1 MINNFIKKK
10 KFWKNKRVFIT
21 GHTGFKGSWLVMFL
35 NLFKPKI
42 YGYSLRPK
50 KLSLFNQANCAQLL
64 KNNYYFDINN
74 LKILKRKIKIAKPQ
88 IVFHL
93 AAQPLVS
100 TSYKDPVETFK
111 TNIIGTINLLEAV
124 REIKSVRVVL
134 IITTDKVYKI
144 KKINK
149 AFVEED
155 ELGGIDPYSASKA
168 SAEIVTNSIF
178 ESFFNKKN
186 KKVKIATVRSGNVL
200 GGGDYS
206 DNRIIPD
213 VLKAINQNKNLII
226 RNPNHIRP
234 WQHVIEPLDGYM
246 VLAEKLFNNTNK
258 NLGNAWNFGPK
269 KNSFINVYR
278 LIIKIS
284 KLVKFKKISFK
295 KNIYKETPVLKL
307 NSQKSNKY
315 LNWKQKWDIDT
326 TILKIL
332 DWNEAFKNKKNIRK
346 TCENQIKDYLN

>member
-1 MINNFIKKK
+1 
-10 KFWKNKRVFIT
+10 
-21 GHTGFKGSWLVMFL
+21 
-35 NLFKPKI
+35 
-42 YGYSLRPK
+42 
-50 KLSLFNQANCAQLL
+50 
-64 KNNYYFDINN
+64 
-74 LKILKRKIKIAKPQ
+74 
-88 IVFHL
+88 
-93 AAQPLVS
+93 
-100 TSYKDPVETFK
+100 
-111 TNIIGTINLLEAV
+111 
-124 REIKSVRVVL
+124 
-134 IITTDKVYKI
+134 
-144 KKINK
+144 
-149 AFVEED
+149 
-155 ELGGIDPYSASKA
+155 
-168 SAEIVTNSIF
+168 
-178 ESFFNKKN
+178 
-186 KKVKIATVRSGNVL
+186 
-200 GGGDYS
+200 
-206 DNRIIPD
+206 
-213 VLKAINQNKNLII
+213 
-226 RNPNHIRP
+226 
-234 WQHVIEPLDGYM
+234 M